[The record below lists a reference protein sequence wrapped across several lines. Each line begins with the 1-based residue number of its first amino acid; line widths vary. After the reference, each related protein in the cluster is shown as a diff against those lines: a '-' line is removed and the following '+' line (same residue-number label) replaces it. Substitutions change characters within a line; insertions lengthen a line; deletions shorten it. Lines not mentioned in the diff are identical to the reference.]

1 MENLLSQSQLRFLD
15 KHNVPLEKLFD
26 AKGLKKKEYRTKMKE
41 LNKAVAFN
49 VVPCRKEGHT
59 LRSRSGHCV
68 QCNTAYLAFQKR
80 NDSKGIVYIA
90 ESIRG
95 NIIKVG
101 YSKSFKTRSE
111 SLNRTEYAGFSDW
124 IIKFA
129 VESKKAGKIEHKISA
144 VLNQYSQNIEY
155 EHDNHLQ
162 RATEIYN
169 CSYHLAKEELLKI
182 CEKDN
187 LNYSITN
194 I

>member
-1 MENLLSQSQLRFLD
+1 MENPLSKSQLRFLD
-15 KHNVPLEKLFD
+15 NHNVPLEKLFD

-49 VVPCRKEGHT
+49 VVPCRKKGHT

-90 ESIRG
+90 ESIKG
-95 NIIKVG
+95 HIIKVG

-129 VESKKAGKIEHKISA
+129 VESKNAGKIEHKISA
-144 VLNQYSQNIEY
+144 ILNEHSKKIEY

-162 RATEIYN
+162 IATEIYD
-169 CSYHLAKEELLKI
+169 CSFHLAKEELLKI

-187 LNYSITN
+187 LNYSIKN